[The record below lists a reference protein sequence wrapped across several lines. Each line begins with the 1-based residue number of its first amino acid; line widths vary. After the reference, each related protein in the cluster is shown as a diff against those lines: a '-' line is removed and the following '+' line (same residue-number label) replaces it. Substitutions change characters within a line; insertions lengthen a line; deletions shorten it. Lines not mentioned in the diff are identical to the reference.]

1 MTYRLRKIRPGGDSA
16 SRITWL
22 AENGDGSHYFTC
34 FYQDSKT
41 FVQRAEATDLW
52 DKLKDGLMVL
62 PNESIQLI
70 SVDVEVASILSA
82 KYLGG

>member
-1 MTYRLRKIRPGGDSA
+1 MQRM
-16 SRITWL
+16 
-22 AENGDGSHYFTC
+22 GDGSHYFTC

-52 DKLKDGLMVL
+52 DKLKDDLMVL

-70 SVDVEVASILSA
+70 SADVEVVSILSA